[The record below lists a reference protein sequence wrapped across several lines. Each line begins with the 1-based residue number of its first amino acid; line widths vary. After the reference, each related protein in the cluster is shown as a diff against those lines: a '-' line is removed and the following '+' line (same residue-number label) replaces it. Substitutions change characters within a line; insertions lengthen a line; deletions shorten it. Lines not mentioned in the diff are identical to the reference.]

1 MAGGRRRRDP
11 RAGPFAAA
19 WAAAVAALAL
29 AAGAAGAAF
38 PCQVQVKGRQRGDPE
53 CTKTVWRIPKAEARR
68 LGLRRRTV
76 FRSCPSK
83 RAQRRARR
91 GKAQLAAGGLPGG
104 DDKVLAGFEE
114 SSVAKNGYLWSAVT
128 YDDAGAPTRS
138 VMRDAESTLIFAERA
153 PAEAANAAAKRGRR
167 RGTGMM
173 CRTGTDEV
181 RMPGVKRLGLHKP
194 EDLPGS
200 DGRARAAFGA
210 GAPVAATCAGDVTP
224 QVKVLYELDS
234 YFVKDSRG
242 GCVSDDA
249 ACVAAAVAD
258 ATDLTNLAA
267 AEYLLQAGVELINEV
282 FVDTVESPTGAT
294 YPGRNADKISDNFNQ
309 KWFANPRLKEKMA
322 DFGVVHLLSGYKL
335 RSGTIGIAWV
345 SSACQGLRAGDYAV
359 AVSWLNL
366 LDDGPD
372 ACKVALI
379 MHENGHT
386 FSLDHVGDEEAVM
399 YGFDAPTCSL
409 TFKTAVVDE
418 PGYVRDGETQNAR
431 AQIKGY
437 VENHVGQGLGCTC
450 ATSTAPSPPPAVA
463 ALALAAGA
471 AGAPGAA
478 FP

>member
-1 MAGGRRRRDP
+1 MAGGRRRGP

-19 WAAAVAALAL
+19 WAAA
-29 AAGAAGAAF
+29 GAEF
-38 PCQVQVKGRQRGDPE
+38 PCQVRVKGRRRGDPE
-53 CTKTVWRIPKAEARR
+53 CTKTVWRIPRAEARR

-91 GKAQLAAGGLPGG
+91 GKAQIAAGGLPGG

-114 SSVAKNGYLWSAVT
+114 SSVAKNGYLWSVMT
-128 YDDAGAPTRS
+128 Y
-138 VMRDAESTLIFAERA
+138 AESTLIFAERA
-153 PAEAANAAAKRGRR
+153 PAEAATAAAKRGRR

-181 RMPGVKRLGLHKP
+181 RMPGVKRLGRHKP
-194 EDLPGS
+194 GDLPGS

-210 GAPVAATCAGDVTP
+210 GAPVAATCAGDATP

-234 YFVKDSRG
+234 YFVKESRG

-322 DFGVVHLLSGYKL
+322 DFGVVHLLSGYQL
-335 RSGTIGIAWV
+335 NSGTIGIAWV
-345 SSACQGLRAGDYAV
+345 SSACQGLKAGDYAV

-366 LDDGPD
+366 LDNEPD

-386 FSLDHVGDEEAVM
+386 FS
-399 YGFDAPTCSL
+399 P
-409 TFKTAVVDE
+409 
-418 PGYVRDGETQNAR
+418 
-431 AQIKGY
+431 
-437 VENHVGQGLGCTC
+437 
-450 ATSTAPSPPPAVA
+450 
-463 ALALAAGA
+463 
-471 AGAPGAA
+471 
-478 FP
+478 